1 MRLTE
6 SRIRHL
12 VRGILSESESSAPIT
27 EPADRSIRRAA
38 AAIDAL
44 IERAADKIIN
54 DHPEIVERVKS
65 FRGLY
70 GDEETSPQI
79 DDVDVEI
86 EDLLE
91 DSSMMRGR
99 VVSRLVNTALRPI
112 LSELGVDESLLPD
125 EDNLDSTILSTN
137 SSVVRR
143 VHRKINPNED
153 PELLLSIS
161 ATSTSS
167 TAEDIIRGIFV
178 GVIDKDGRWRRDP
191 AWWLLAMDRIARAT
205 GVGGT

>member
-6 SRIRHL
+6 EQVRHL
-12 VRGILSESESSAPIT
+12 VRCILSESESAAPIT

-99 VVSRLVNTALRPI
+99 VVGRLVNSALRPI

-137 SSVVRR
+137 SAVVRR

-167 TAEDIIRGIFV
+167 TAEDIIHGIFV
-178 GVIDKDGRWRRDP
+178 GAIDKDGRWRRDP
-191 AWWLLAMDRIARAT
+191 AWWQLAMDRIARAT